1 MTEDT
6 KTLIQNKRFEGISR
20 DLQEK
25 LKKAELVQF
34 KSGSYLS
41 VSQQIGSDVFLIA
54 KGCARLIG
62 RDNGAIITI
71 DRLIEGDFVGL
82 ISLLRGKGCEDV
94 IASTELLAWKLS
106 DRLIVELMQ
115 CDCKFSQ
122 WAKQNVFK
130 PELFQLIEAI
140 LRTHPRQGIS
150 ISNELSAI
158 KENVRVVSSSA
169 RRNSEQKEEHSRN
182 ARLYCASNN
191 IQGFAIGDPIEG
203 DDIIRKANAL
213 LPPRLFEVPVSWLE
227 SLSIDSSTEP
237 TGQSAT
243 QNATD
248 ITNADQAFVSGDL
261 PLPTAIEIDG
271 EQRSLVRIKR
281 ASGAVPETIAC
292 LQMLAATLN
301 LPFRSD
307 AIENIINDSIKRSGA
322 PSLQLVGNIAV
333 MMGLHVSRAAV
344 PSNLG
349 GRLITPSIVS
359 WKESFALVLKAND
372 VELLMASPCDGYIT
386 IKREDLESRFPDGI
400 EALIIERSIQSQEK
414 RFGFEWFIPAIKKH
428 RKVLIQV
435 LLASFVVQLIT
446 LANPLL
452 IQVIIDKVINQR
464 SLDTLQLLGFALVCT
479 TLLEGGLNALR
490 TFIFTETTNN
500 IDIRLG
506 SEVID
511 HLLRLPLG
519 YFDRRPVGEL
529 STRLSELE
537 KIREFLTGQAL
548 TTILDAIFSVIY
560 IAVMLVYSWL
570 LSIVALSVLPV
581 QIGLTLL
588 GAPLFRRQY
597 RAAAQAN
604 AETQSH
610 LVEVMSGIQTV
621 KAQNIETISRWKWQ
635 DLYHSYISRSYDKV
649 VTGTSLNVISQI
661 LQKLSDLMVLWVG
674 ASLVL
679 DAQLTLGQLIA
690 FRIISGYVTQ
700 PLLRLSTI
708 WQSIQEL
715 RVSFERIADIL
726 DTNEESNKQDKG
738 NIPLPS
744 INGHVR
750 YENISFAFDTAS
762 RAALT
767 NINLEIPAG
776 TFVGIVGQS
785 GSGKSTLT
793 KLLSRLYEPTSGRI
807 YIDDFDIAKVELYSL
822 RRQIGI
828 VPQEPLLFSG
838 SVADNICLTNPS
850 ATNEEMVVASRQ
862 ACAHEFVMK
871 LPNGYSTPV
880 GERGASLSGGQRQ
893 RIALARTLLSKPRLL
908 ILDEAT
914 SALDYDTEKRVC
926 KNLLDDLH
934 DCTVFFVTHRLST
947 IQRADL
953 ILMMDAGAI
962 SESGT
967 HDELMALR
975 GRYYTLFCQQG

>member
-1 MTEDT
+1 MSLTSES
-6 KTLIQNKRFEGISR
+6 L
-20 DLQEK
+20 LQYE
-25 LKKAELVQF
+25 LFSDIAESLQGELEQSELVRF
-34 KSGSYLS
+34 KPGDYLS
-41 VSQQIGSDVFLIA
+41 LSTQINSSIFLLVE
-54 KGCARLIG
+54 GTARLIG
-62 RDNGAIITI
+62 RDIGSIVTI
-71 DRLIEGDFVGL
+71 DILGAGDFVGL
-82 ISLLRGKGCEDV
+82 ASLLRGKGCEDV
-94 IASTELLAWKLS
+94 IASSPVVAWSLN
-106 DRLIVELMQ
+106 DQLIVELLNSR
-115 CDCKFSQ
+115 CAFSS
-122 WAKQNVFK
+122 WAQQKVFK
-130 PELFQLIEAI
+130 AELYRLIENVVQ
-140 LRTHPRQGIS
+140 RVPQQGIS
-150 ISNELSAI
+150 
-158 KENVRVVSSSA
+158 VSSELKTIKSRVFCTTFDLTSPVRALRVEGNAEFTPFSA
-169 RRNSEQKEEHSRN
+169 STFLKEI
-182 ARLYCASNN
+182 N
-191 IQGFAIGDPIEG
+191 IGERIDGLVIEPLE
-203 DDIIRKANAL
+203 NAL
-213 LPPRLFEVPVSWLE
+213 LAPRILWLPTE
-227 SLSIDSSTEP
+227 WINKQDSGKEIR
-237 TGQSAT
+237 QL
-243 QNATD
+243 NA
-248 ITNADQAFVSGDL
+248 ADRDNSSQHEEALKEGEL
-261 PLPTAIEIDG
+261 PLPSSIVIDG
-271 EQRSLVRIKR
+271 DERSFVKLKR
-281 ASGAVPETIAC
+281 AKGEVAETIAC
-292 LQMLAATLN
+292 LQMLAASLK

-307 AIENIINDSIKRSGA
+307 SIENIIHDAIKRGGS

-333 MMGLHVSRAAV
+333 MMGLHVNRATV
-344 PSNLG
+344 PATLG
-349 GRLITPSIVS
+349 GRLVTPSILN
-359 WKESFALVLKAND
+359 WKQSFALVLRAND
-372 VELLMASPCDGYIT
+372 AEMLLASPSEGYVS
-386 IKREDLESRFPDGI
+386 IKRDELETSFPDGI
-400 EALIIERSIQSQEK
+400 EALIFERSIQSQEK
-414 RFGFEWFIPAIKKH
+414 RFGFEWFLPAIKKH
-428 RKVLIQV
+428 RKVLAQV

-464 SLDTLQLLGFALVCT
+464 SLDTLQLLGFALVFT

-548 TTILDAIFSVIY
+548 TTVLDAVFSVIY

-570 LSIVALSVLPV
+570 LSIVALSVLPI

-635 DLYHSYISRSYDKV
+635 DLYHSYINRSYDKV

-726 DTNEESNKQDKG
+726 DTNEESNKQDKA

-744 INGHVR
+744 INGQVR
-750 YENISFAFDTAS
+750 YEAVTFAFEGS
-762 RAALT
+762 PRAALT
-767 NINLEIPAG
+767 NVSLEIPAG

-793 KLLSRLYEPTSGRI
+793 KMLSRLYEPTSGRI
-807 YIDDFDIAKVELYSL
+807 YIDNFDISKVELYSL

-850 ATNEEMVVASRQ
+850 ASNEEMVLASRQ

-926 KNLLDDLH
+926 KNLLDGLH

-947 IQRADL
+947 IQRSDL
-953 ILMMDAGAI
+953 ILMMDSGAI
-962 SESGT
+962 AESGT
-967 HDELMALR
+967 HEELMALR